1 MKFLIFRTD
10 RVGDFLLSLSLNKI
24 IKNNYPDSEITLIA
38 SPRNCEYIKTF
49 NVVDRLLILKNNLLS
64 KIKIILA
71 LRKIKFDSIIVHDA
85 KNRSK
90 FISYFLQ
97 SKKKIDVKPGTSDT
111 QMDIIKI
118 ICNSL
123 SLKYDLSCL
132 NFLDNRKHVNINR
145 PFGKYIHLHF
155 DEKWIH
161 DKYIKKYLN
170 IEPNENEFI
179 SFLNSIIN
187 KDKNIV
193 ITTGINSSNILQRI
207 KNRINHNQVKIFE
220 NQSLIEI
227 EKIVFNCEI
236 LISCHGW
243 ISHIAS
249 AKQIK
254 QIDIIDDQYAY
265 DKWTSHFR
273 NYNFLNRASFNV
285 LSQKILQ
292 LI

>member
-10 RVGDFLLSLSLNKI
+10 RVGDFLLSLSLIKI

-145 PFGKYIHLHF
+145 PFGKYIHHRKIDLNDWF
-155 DEKWIH
+155 LYSIDSPITRNARGFSRGSIFSKTGDLVASCTQEGLIRLWPEK
-161 DKYIKKYLN
+161 K
-170 IEPNENEFI
+170 
-179 SFLNSIIN
+179 
-187 KDKNIV
+187 
-193 ITTGINSSNILQRI
+193 
-207 KNRINHNQVKIFE
+207 
-220 NQSLIEI
+220 
-227 EKIVFNCEI
+227 
-236 LISCHGW
+236 
-243 ISHIAS
+243 
-249 AKQIK
+249 
-254 QIDIIDDQYAY
+254 
-265 DKWTSHFR
+265 
-273 NYNFLNRASFNV
+273 
-285 LSQKILQ
+285 
-292 LI
+292 